1 MTYCRCVHY
10 VNVLGNISR
19 VKGTVT
25 LYCYVRGRMLMK
37 LLVSYWWRLI
47 NTQGREDQVFFL
59 LQW

>member
-1 MTYCRCVHY
+1 M
-10 VNVLGNISR
+10 
-19 VKGTVT
+19 KGTVT